1 MIRRSAQSHTCRQP
15 RSITPTQ
22 QTVKWPEQRPL
33 RAWGKPEQEETAL
46 FHITTSA
53 AWSCLAPSTPGPAC
67 SPPTPQTLVL
77 ALPQMH
83 QQLPA
88 LSPSSA
94 PPSLQLCNR
103 REERDGGAVKP
114 CALSG
119 EESDTD
125 IEEHREA
132 SSQQGPLPDLLP
144 RNELP
149 SWSASYHRDPRREA
163 EQELEVRRVANQLR
177 AIGDQYN
184 ATVLRRAHAAP
195 HWQDWRDVCRG
206 LFNFITQSLS
216 ALYRLTSIAGRR
228 RVLFDCGAKH
238 RVNLSPNLKRFSSSD
253 EVPSCSELRPSVH
266 HQDIS
271 VFSVT

>member
-1 MIRRSAQSHTCRQP
+1 MARAETIESVGETGAGGNSPLPHHNICRMELPRALHTW
-15 RSITPTQ
+15 SSLLNTNT
-22 QTVKWPEQRPL
+22 
-33 RAWGKPEQEETAL
+33 
-46 FHITTSA
+46 ITTGSGTGTGA
-53 AWSCLAPSTPGPAC
+53 ILIHHHHNLHPLQPLHLSYPLPD
-67 SPPTPQTLVL
+67 Q
-77 ALPQMH
+77 PQMH

-94 PPSLQLCNR
+94 NPSLQLCNR

-119 EESDTD
+119 EESDAD

-163 EQELEVRRVANQLR
+163 EQALEVRRVANQLR

-184 ATVLRRAHAAP
+184 ATILRRAHAAP

-216 ALYRLTSIAGRR
+216 TLYRLT
-228 RVLFDCGAKH
+228 
-238 RVNLSPNLKRFSSSD
+238 
-253 EVPSCSELRPSVH
+253 
-266 HQDIS
+266 
-271 VFSVT
+271 